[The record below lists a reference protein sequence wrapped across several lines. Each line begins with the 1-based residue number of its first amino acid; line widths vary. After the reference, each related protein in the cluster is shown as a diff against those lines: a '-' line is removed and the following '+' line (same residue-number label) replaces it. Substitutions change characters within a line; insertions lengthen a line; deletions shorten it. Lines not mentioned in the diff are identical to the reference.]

1 MGYLRDISCFL
12 HIIFITPEI
21 ITGFIMC
28 LICVQIM
35 EDKLT
40 AREARQ
46 NLGELHVA
54 LTKEHILEV
63 LKLIWQKEDEDWDL
77 GSD

>member
-1 MGYLRDISCFL
+1 M
-12 HIIFITPEI
+12 
-21 ITGFIMC
+21 
-28 LICVQIM
+28 Q
-35 EDKLT
+35 DKLT
-40 AREARQ
+40 AKEARQ

-54 LTKEHILEV
+54 LPKEHILEV

>member
-1 MGYLRDISCFL
+1 
-12 HIIFITPEI
+12 
-21 ITGFIMC
+21 MC
-28 LICVQIM
+28 LICVQIA
-35 EDKLT
+35 ENKLT
-40 AREARQ
+40 AKEARQ
-46 NLGELHVA
+46 NLGELHIA